1 MMMMNILYKDYNI
14 MRVLYKDNIFYT
26 NISFE
31 NITKAKKEGF
41 LVGNIADTKI
51 MSNKCPEF
59 ILNRINIDS
68 NNIEDIKK
76 EILKNDAK
84 LQTDKISIKILE
96 SN

>member
-1 MMMMNILYKDYNI
+1 MMMNILYKDYNI